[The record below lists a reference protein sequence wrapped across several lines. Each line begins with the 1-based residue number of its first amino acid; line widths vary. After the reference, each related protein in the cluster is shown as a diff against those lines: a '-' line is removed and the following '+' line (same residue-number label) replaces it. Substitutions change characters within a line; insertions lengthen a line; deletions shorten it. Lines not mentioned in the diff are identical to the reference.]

1 MPATGL
7 PVDMAHT
14 IMLVHK
20 TQVSAFKN
28 HRREGTGSV
37 ISVCFGELVSGLHL
51 TENEAQLMMGF
62 LAAQGGWDECLY
74 LAACKTP
81 REAAEYSKAG
91 HALLNT
97 MEHFTDESLLDKAR
111 YNDLLIILNQ
121 AAYNGQ
127 HGIPC
132 NTTTLS
138 SLNSIDSFSHC
149 SEILY

>member
-1 MPATGL
+1 MLATGV
-7 PVDMAHT
+7 PVDMAHS

-20 TQVSAFKN
+20 TQVSAFKK
-28 HRREGTGSV
+28 HWRKGTGKYRVS
-37 ISVCFGELVSGLHL
+37 IGELVSGLHL

-121 AAYNGQ
+121 ATYNGQ

-149 SEILY
+149 LEILY